1 MMMIKKKKKEEEEHY
16 SRRRRRERSGGRE
29 RGELTDSVF
38 FSWCFQGL
46 SLNSMKV
53 NMPIHISINMR
64 LYLHIWGV
72 LILYYYLIFF
82 WLGHCFFSASQLGPL
97 FRDSLTAKP
106 RNYLESM

>member
-64 LYLHIWGV
+64 LYLHILGGIDIV
-72 LILYYYLIFF
+72 LLLNFF
-82 WLGHCFFSASQLGPL
+82 LAWSLFFLCFSTGPSFQGL
-97 FRDSLTAKP
+97 ADCKA
-106 RNYLESM
+106 